1 MDINFSLYETFIFDF
16 DGVIFDSNNIKKNAI
31 REAVKGVLSDKKIV
45 NFVDYFVGLN
55 GIPREK
61 KIAEYV
67 PKKQYE
73 FVLKKYESIIEVK
86 LKSASLIPGVKGF
99 IERLSRLNKNMIVLS
114 GGTETEV
121 IQLLTDRDLIDNF
134 DGVYGGP
141 MNKEENLQKLILA
154 RPVLYFG
161 DSEVDYLVSKNNRF
175 DFIFVYGASNMNDW
189 ANKIREWQIIKSIN
203 NFSDED

>member
-1 MDINFSLYETFIFDF
+1 MDINFSLYKTFIFDF

-61 KIAEYV
+61 KIAEHV
-67 PKKQYE
+67 PKKKYE
-73 FVLKKYESIIEVK
+73 YVLKKYESIIEVK

-121 IQLLTDRDLIDNF
+121 IQLLTDRGLINNF

-175 DFIFVYGASNMNDW
+175 DFVFVYGASNMNDW
-189 ANKIREWQIIKSIN
+189 TNKIKEWQIINSIS
-203 NFSDED
+203 NFIDED